1 MFNMFNIFNIFNIF
15 NNLDYSSDEYSSSDE
30 DIIDNSYL
38 YYKSKYISENFSSDD
53 IIEDIYYIKDY
64 IKNYYNFLFINNRII
79 KLFLPENFKNDE
91 NNIFLSIKTLKNIIY
106 IFCIK
111 KDNTIKVI
119 DVKIS

>member
-1 MFNMFNIFNIFNIF
+1 MFNMFN
-15 NNLDYSSDEYSSSDE
+15 NLEYSSDEYSSSDE

-38 YYKSKYISENFSSDD
+38 YYKSKYISENFWSDD

-119 DVKIS
+119 DVTIS

>member
-1 MFNMFNIFNIFNIF
+1 MFNIFNNSYE
-15 NNLDYSSDEYSSSDE
+15 YSSDEYSSSDE
-30 DIIDNSYL
+30 EIIDNSYL

-53 IIEDIYYIKDY
+53 IIEDIYYIKDF
-64 IKNYYNFLFINNRII
+64 ITNYYNFLFINNRII
-79 KLFLPENFKNDE
+79 KLFLPENFKNDD